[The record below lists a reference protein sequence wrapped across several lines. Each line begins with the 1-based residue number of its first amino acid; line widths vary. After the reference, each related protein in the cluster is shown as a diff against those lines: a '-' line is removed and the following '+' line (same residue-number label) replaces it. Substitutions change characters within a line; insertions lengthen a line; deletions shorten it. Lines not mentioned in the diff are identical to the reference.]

1 MKEFLLS
8 LLDTI
13 MIISMFCSLGML
25 AILMIVSIFTYYK
38 IAIPSI
44 IVFIVS
50 YKYKGK
56 IIK

>member
-1 MKEFLLS
+1 MKEILIM

-13 MIISMFCSLGML
+13 MYILLFMSFCMLCCL
-25 AILMIVSIFTYYK
+25 AIGTIFTYYK
-38 IAIPSI
+38 LAIPSI

-56 IIK
+56 VIK